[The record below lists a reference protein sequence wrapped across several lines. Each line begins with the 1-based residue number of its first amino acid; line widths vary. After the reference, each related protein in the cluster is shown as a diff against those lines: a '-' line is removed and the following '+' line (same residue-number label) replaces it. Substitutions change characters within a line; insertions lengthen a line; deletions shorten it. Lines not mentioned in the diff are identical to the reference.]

1 MTILIDGYNLLH
13 ASGIFPRGVGPS
25 TLERSRG
32 ALLNFLAESLEPD
45 ELAHTIVV
53 FDAAAAPPG
62 LPRAVEHKGLAVRFA
77 PSSGSADELIEELIL
92 ADHAPK
98 RLTVVSSDHR
108 LHRAALRR
116 KATPIDS
123 DRWFADLMRRRMAA
137 PDIAATSTKPAAPAS
152 EEEVNLWLRRFGLE
166 EDGAVNKGEANRVD
180 DDSSSIHPFPPGY
193 ADDGAPFRGA
203 CPRCGA
209 NLPPEGGA

>member
-1 MTILIDGYNLLH
+1 MSILIDGYNLLH
-13 ASGIFPRGVGPS
+13 ASGIFARGIGPG

-45 ELAHTIVV
+45 EVAHTIVV

-62 LPRAVEHKGLAVRFA
+62 LPRTTSHKGLSVRFA
-77 PSSGSADELIEELIL
+77 ARDESADDLIEELIQ
-92 ADHAPK
+92 ADHAPR

-123 DRWFADLMRRRMAA
+123 DRWFADLMRRR
-137 PDIAATSTKPAAPAS
+137 ATSTEGASAATAKPAAPAS
-152 EEEVNLWLRRFGLE
+152 EEEVNAWLRRFGLLDDSIDAPGSKSS
-166 EDGAVNKGEANRVD
+166 DGA
-180 DDSSSIHPFPPGY
+180 SPIHPFPPGY
-193 ADDGAPFRGA
+193 ADDLLA
-203 CPRCGA
+203 
-209 NLPPEGGA
+209 EEE